1 MNKSLSFIKNSVS
14 VGQPIIQ
21 IISYE
26 EKRVESQLKTLAE
39 QLNRPNTLHWD
50 INNGLTKDNQ
60 VVPDTKEPV
69 KALNYILKANLPGFF
84 IFRDMG
90 SHLKESA
97 ETERKLREVY
107 KKFKNSKSTL
117 FMVSPDEYFP
127 DSLKKEIDIVH
138 FELPEY
144 DELKSLF
151 DRFLNSMQKAG
162 RIVELSEDEKKNF
175 VVGVQG
181 LTMDEAYKA
190 FMKAFQGK
198 KRIDI
203 SLLEHIHQEKKQLIM
218 KESVLEFY
226 DQKFT
231 IKDMGGLDNL
241 KDWLE
246 KRRRAF
252 TKEAKAY
259 GLERPRGF
267 LAMGVSGC
275 GKSLAAKITASL
287 WDLPLFRLDMNLVYA
302 GIAGSPE
309 LVFSRAL
316 KTMDSVAPAILWIDE
331 IESGISDKQGDSA
344 SSRILGYFLT
354 WMQEH
359 ESEIFISATANR
371 IDLLPAELLRRGRF
385 DQIFFIDLPISN
397 GKKSFLFTCL
407 IEETNCLNLISL
419 NWRKLPKVG
428 PVVKS
433 NRLLF
438 LQCTKPLTGTK
449 NSAKMIY
456 WLFLVPLCLCLPPWK
471 NKLRKFVVG
480 PTTVQSEPLQIK
492 STSLFYTVVG
502 NSYI

>member
-1 MNKSLSFIKNSVS
+1 MSKSIEYIKNSVS
-14 VGQPIIQ
+14 VGQPLIQ

-26 EKRVESQLKTLAE
+26 EKRVESQLKALAE
-39 QLNRPNTLHWD
+39 QLNRPNVIYWD
-50 INNGLTKDNQ
+50 INNGLTKENQ

-69 KALNYILKANLPGFF
+69 KALNYIIKANIPGFF
-84 IFRDMG
+84 IFRDL
-90 SHLKESA
+90 SSFLKESA
-97 ETERKLREVY
+97 EAERKLRDAY
-107 KKFKNSKSTL
+107 KKFKNSKTTL
-117 FMVSPDEYFP
+117 FMVSPDAYFP

-151 DRFLNSMQKAG
+151 DRFLNSMQKSG
-162 RIVELSEDEKKNF
+162 RIVDLSEDEKKNF

-181 LTMDEAYKA
+181 LTMDESYKA
-190 FMKAFQGK
+190 FMKAFQGQ

-203 SLLEHIHQEKKQLIM
+203 SLLEYIHQEKKQLIM

-231 IKDMGGLDNL
+231 IGDMGGLDNL

-267 LAMGVSGC
+267 LAMGISGC
-275 GKSLAAKITASL
+275 GKSLSAKITASL

-359 ESEIFISATANR
+359 ESEIFIAATANR

-385 DQIFFIDLPISN
+385 DQIFFIDLPTRIEREEIFSIHLTNKGNDLANFNIPQLAQITKGWSGSEIEQVIISAMYEAFN
-397 GKKSFLFTCL
+397 RN
-407 IEETNCLNLISL
+407 E
-419 NWRKLPKVG
+419 KL
-428 PVVKS
+428 S
-433 NRLLF
+433 EDDLLVIF
-438 LQCTKPLTGTK
+438 GST
-449 NSAKMIY
+449 
-456 WLFLVPLCLCLPPWK
+456 VPLS
-471 NKLRKFVVG
+471 
-480 PTTVQSEPLQIK
+480 TTMEEQIK
-492 STSLFYTVVG
+492 KIRSWAHNRAVRASSDKEY
-502 NSYI
+502 